1 MKDEEKAI
9 FKHFFL
15 KSFLE
20 IDDDEHTMVTRHR
33 LLSSRSHVS
42 CFRTGVS
49 GPQHRVYS
57 APVSRARA
65 KLLARQEHALK
76 NYKVIVDI

>member
-9 FKHFFL
+9 FKHLFL
-15 KSFLE
+15 KSFPE
-20 IDDDEHTMVTRHR
+20 IDDDGHTMVTRHR

-49 GPQHRVYS
+49 GQRHRVFS

-65 KLLARQEHALK
+65 KLLAKQEHALK